1 MLNDEIEKKII
12 KKKDRKTNY
21 NQPRLTC
28 QTHDM
33 IESKLK

>member
-1 MLNDEIEKKII
+1 MLNDEIEKKI

-21 NQPRLTC
+21 SQLGLTC
-28 QTHDM
+28 QTHNM

>member
-1 MLNDEIEKKII
+1 MMKLKKKII

-21 NQPRLTC
+21 SQPGLTC